1 MIWLILGASAAILVL
16 AFFLRRHA
24 QRRLAALDLAG
35 EVIYWDGG
43 AAAEV
48 LVSHQHG
55 LTGKPDYIR
64 REGEERIPVEQKS
77 RVVSAA
83 GPYEGELLQLAAYCL
98 LVEDRFGKPVRRG
111 QLLYQNRS
119 VEIPFD
125 DQLRG
130 RLRDAVA
137 ELKSADAMSDVP
149 RSHNSPA
156 RCRGCG
162 FRQACRDSLAST

>member
-1 MIWLILGASAAILVL
+1 MTWLILGASAAILVL
-16 AFFLRRHA
+16 AFLLRRQA

-55 LTGKPDYIR
+55 LTGKPDFIR
-64 REGEERIPVEQKS
+64 REGEELIPVEQKS
-77 RVVSAA
+77 RFISAA
-83 GPYEGELLQLAAYCL
+83 GPYEGEILQLAAYCL
-98 LVEDRFGKPVRRG
+98 LVEERFGKPVRRG

-119 VEIPFD
+119 LELLFD
-125 DQLRG
+125 DRIRRKL
-130 RLRDAVA
+130 LDAVA
-137 ELKSADAMSDVP
+137 ELRSAEVMSDVP

>member
-1 MIWLILGASAAILVL
+1 MTWLILGASAAILVL
-16 AFFLRRHA
+16 AFLLRRHA
-24 QRRLAALDLAG
+24 QRRLATLDLAG
-35 EVIYWDGG
+35 EVVYWDDG

-64 REGEERIPVEQKS
+64 REGEELIPVEQKS
-77 RVVSAA
+77 RFISAA
-83 GPYEGELLQLAAYCL
+83 EAYEGEILQLAAYCL
-98 LVEDRFGKPVRRG
+98 LVEERFGKPVRRG

-119 VEIPFD
+119 LKILYD
-125 DQLRG
+125 DQLRA
-130 RLRDAVA
+130 RLFDAVA
-137 ELKSADAMSDVP
+137 ELRSAEAMDDVP

>member
-1 MIWLILGASAAILVL
+1 MTWLILGASASILVL

-24 QRRLAALDLAG
+24 RKRLAAQGLAG
-35 EVIYWDGG
+35 EVIYSDYG
-43 AAAEV
+43 AVDEV
-48 LVSHQHG
+48 LVSHRHG

-64 REGEERIPVEQKS
+64 KEGEELIPVERKS
-77 RVVSAA
+77 RTISAA
-83 GPYEGELLQLAAYCL
+83 SAHEGEILQLAAYCL
-98 LVEDRFGKPVRRG
+98 LVEERFGKRVQRG

-130 RLRDAVA
+130 RLHDAVA
-137 ELKSADAMSDVP
+137 ELKSAEVMSDVA